1 MPFSRYFFRGE
12 WFVCWRIYFKQGL
25 KKYTDGFSLKKIS
38 PLLLM
43 SSLGFFGSVWVSS
56 HRCVVPEIVFSTP
69 SGFPNLDLHTFSFTF
84 WFSWQY
90 SLHHIL
96 RVAVFFFLLLFDPFL
111 FDYSLLLCKLVKKK
125 TFHEGPESEMHIL
138 FTRLCVF
145 FFLLL
150 VHGEKIFSACDFL
163 RLPFFLVCVFFPL
176 IIFYTKTACL
186 DSWAAKYSE
195 FVLYNISNF
204 GF

>member
-12 WFVCWRIYFKQGL
+12 WIVCWRIYFKQGL
-25 KKYTDGFSLKKIS
+25 KKYTDGFSFLKMS

-84 WFSWQY
+84 WFSLQY

-96 RVAVFFFLLLFDPFL
+96 RVTVFFSPFVWSVSVWLFST
-111 FDYSLLLCKLVKKK
+111 SLQACQKKK
-125 TFHEGPESEMHIL
+125 LSMKVQNRKCIFCLHD
-138 FTRLCVF
+138 CVC

-195 FVLYNISNF
+195 FVLYNISNS

>member
-1 MPFSRYFFRGE
+1 MKVQNRKCIFCLHDC
-12 WFVCWRIYFKQGL
+12 VC
-25 KKYTDGFSLKKIS
+25 
-38 PLLLM
+38 
-43 SSLGFFGSVWVSS
+43 
-56 HRCVVPEIVFSTP
+56 
-69 SGFPNLDLHTFSFTF
+69 
-84 WFSWQY
+84 
-90 SLHHIL
+90 
-96 RVAVFFFLLLFDPFL
+96 
-111 FDYSLLLCKLVKKK
+111 
-125 TFHEGPESEMHIL
+125 
-138 FTRLCVF
+138 

-195 FVLYNISNF
+195 FVLYNISNS